1 MSRSRAHATAFATAL
16 VVLVAA
22 CGGAATSSAAPV
34 TSAPSAAPAASTSTG
49 PAASGAAPASA
60 AVTATPP
67 PPGTAGNYCFYWH
80 QVTAAPWGDW
90 LADPLHAAP
99 DGSLGIVTFGPT
111 MSTAIISNPAAASVK
126 DAWNTVIYLGYQN
139 QIDPSKPAITPGADY
154 VAAVAKIEAFNA
166 TTCP

>member
-1 MSRSRAHATAFATAL
+1 MPRLRVSPIAVSTAL
-16 VVLVAA
+16 AILVAA
-22 CGGAATSSAAPV
+22 CGAGATPSAAPV
-34 TSAPSAAPAASTSTG
+34 ASAPSAPSV
-49 PAASGAAPASA
+49 AAPASA
-60 AVTATPP
+60 AAPASVAVTTTPP